1 MMKEAD
7 GMNIKWGVLGTASIA
22 AGCTIPGMQ
31 QAKGC
36 ELYAIAG
43 RDEQKVQRYREEYGF
58 AKGYV
63 GYEALL
69 ADEQVQ
75 AVYIPLP
82 NNLHYEWVMKAI
94 EAGKH
99 VLCEKPLALNAKE
112 AEEMFAAAKEKG
124 VILAE
129 AYAYLNSPYVKAL
142 KEDVQSGMIGEVDY
156 VETAFLTQGYK
167 DDIRLYKHLG
177 GGAMYD
183 LGCYCTTMI
192 LSLVDAEP
200 VWIQANA
207 EMSEEGVDVMTSA
220 LLKFDTGVR
229 ASFNVGMMLGIHSNH
244 RMDRLYIHGTR
255 GCIQSAVEYNQAGEL
270 EYSVVSDGKEIIRKV
285 NARQN
290 YCLEIEQ
297 MNKAI
302 NGTGQL
308 IVTPEFSLKNAKLME
323 EVLRNIGY

>member
-1 MMKEAD
+1 MS
-7 GMNIKWGVLGTASIA
+7 IKWGVLGTASIA

-36 ELYAIAG
+36 ELYAVAG
-43 RDEQKVQRYREEYGF
+43 RDEKKVQRYREEYGF
-58 AKGYV
+58 EKGYV

-99 VLCEKPLALNAKE
+99 VLCEKPLALNTKE

-229 ASFNVGMMLGIHSNH
+229 ASFNAGMMLGIHSNH